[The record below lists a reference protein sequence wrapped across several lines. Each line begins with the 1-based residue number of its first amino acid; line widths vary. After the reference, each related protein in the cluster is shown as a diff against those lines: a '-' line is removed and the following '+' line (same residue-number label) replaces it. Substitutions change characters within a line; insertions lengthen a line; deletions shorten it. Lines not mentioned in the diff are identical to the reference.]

1 MNIQENI
8 HTIREDFP
16 LLKKCCYLNA
26 ASHAPPFLPMRTAIQ
41 DFLED
46 KFRYDELHWEKWL
59 EDVEVVKDKFSAL
72 VNGGGRENVNFGF
85 NVSQNFN
92 NILSSI
98 RFKKG
103 DEIIF
108 GDAEFPALLFP
119 LKRMEA
125 NHGVRLVKIGDT
137 GLVKLDEIEEK
148 TTERTKAIALSHVS
162 FSSGAR
168 LDIEAVGRFAR
179 EHDIIFM
186 VDAAQSLCAVDVDVR
201 KAGID
206 YFTAT
211 GAKWQLGF
219 YGVCPFY
226 LSPQLHGKLGFPV
239 SGWMSKKDMMDFDYV
254 FKADTMDYRQIMRQT
269 AADLNTGTP
278 ALIDIFAFRPCIE
291 LFLKLGMKQVEKRI
305 TSFSGILLDELGDS
319 ILFADEL
326 RERRAGVVVY
336 KFKSKAEEDEVRKR
350 FEKEKIQVSFRFGG
364 IRIAPH
370 FYNTE
375 DEVHKLIRILTT
387 VGKKYK

>member
-1 MNIQENI
+1 MNIEQNI
-8 HTIREDFP
+8 QTIREDFP
-16 LLKKCCYLNA
+16 LLKECCSLNA
-26 ASHAPPFLPMRTAIQ
+26 SSHAPPYLPMRKAIH

-46 KFRYDELHWEKWL
+46 KFRYDELHWEQWL
-59 EDVEVVKDKFSAL
+59 EDVEDVKDEFSRL
-72 VNGGGRENVNFGF
+72 VGGGGHDTVNFGL

-98 RFKKG
+98 PFKKG

-125 NHGVRLVKIGDT
+125 NHGVRLVKVGDT
-137 GLVKLDEIEEK
+137 GLVHLDEIEER
-148 TTERTKAIALSHVS
+148 TTERTKAIALSHIS

-186 VDAAQSLCAVDVDVR
+186 VDAAQSFCAVDIDVQ
-201 KAGID
+201 KANID

-211 GAKWQLGF
+211 AAKWQLGF
-219 YGVCPFY
+219 YGICPFY
-226 LSPQLHGKLGFPV
+226 MSPRLHGKLGFPV

-254 FKADTMDYRQIMRQT
+254 FRADSMDYRPLMWQT

-278 ALIDIFAFRPCIE
+278 NLLSVFAFRPCIE

-305 TSFSGILLDELGDS
+305 TNFSGILLDELGGS

-326 RERRAGVVVY
+326 RKRRGGVVIY
-336 KFKSKAEEDEVRKR
+336 KFRSKAEEDEVMKR
-350 FEKEKIQVSFRFGG
+350 FEKERIQVTFRFGV

-375 DEVHKLIRILTT
+375 DEVHKLVKVLTA
-387 VGKKYK
+387 VRKKYK